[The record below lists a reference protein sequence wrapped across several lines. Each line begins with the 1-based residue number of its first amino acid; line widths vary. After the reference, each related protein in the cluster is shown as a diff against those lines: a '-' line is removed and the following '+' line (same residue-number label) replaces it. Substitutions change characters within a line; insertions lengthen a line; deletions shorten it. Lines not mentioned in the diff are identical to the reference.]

1 MRKVVTVSILTLA
14 LLLVVATLSTGQP
27 RRRPSPRGRPH
38 GRVLVNV
45 GPFWGR
51 PHPWPYFVYAP
62 PPVIVQPTPIFV
74 QQQPQVIVQQAPVI
88 VQPPPSVASPQGSPA
103 APPQEFWYFCQSVR
117 GYYPTVPD
125 CPEPWIKV
133 PARP

>member
-62 PPVIVQPTPIFV
+62 PPVIVQP
-74 QQQPQVIVQQAPVI
+74 
-88 VQPPPSVASPQGSPA
+88 PPSGSPSQGFSA
-103 APPQEFWYFCQSVR
+103 TPPQAYWYFCPSAR
-117 GYYPTVPD
+117 AYYPTVQD
-125 CPEPWIKV
+125 CPDPWILV
-133 PARP
+133 PPRP

>member
-1 MRKVVTVSILTLA
+1 MRKVASVSILMLA
-14 LLLVVATLSTGQP
+14 LLLVAAAPGSGQP
-27 RRRPSPRGRPH
+27 RRRPPPGRPR

-62 PPVIVQPTPIFV
+62 PPVVVQPTPIF
-74 QQQPQVIVQQAPVI
+74 VQQAPVI
-88 VQPPPSVASPQGSPA
+88 VQPPPVIVQPPPSAAPPAGSPA
-103 APPQEFWYFCQSVR
+103 APPQEYWYFCRSAR
-117 GYYPTVPD
+117 AYYPTVPD

-133 PARP
+133 PPRQG